1 MARWRPTIVTSQ
13 VEGRKE
19 DGRRRRGSSDG
30 WKLEIF
36 STTWIQRIESSNYF
50 PASFHENPFP
60 RISKL
65 SGNSGGGNLISRN
78 LDGVSRPSL
87 ARRRGKGGGG
97 IIGEKLRA
105 SGGGGRLRGREGERR
120 GMGRERRNID
130 RISVATDSIYPLLTG
145 LLLGGFNFDSSRR

>member
-1 MARWRPTIVTSQ
+1 MEGDGGGVATGGNWKFFQRLGSNGSNPRIIFQQ
-13 VEGRKE
+13 V
-19 DGRRRRGSSDG
+19 S
-30 WKLEIF
+30 
-36 STTWIQRIESSNYF
+36 
-50 PASFHENPFP
+50 PFHENPFP

-65 SGNSGGGNLISRN
+65 SGNSGGGNLIFRN

-120 GMGRERRNID
+120 GMGRERGVIL
-130 RISVATDSIYPLLTG
+130 IASPWLQTASTLC
-145 LLLGGFNFDSSRR
+145 